1 MVVLILVRHGQTAAN
16 SKGVFLGR
24 SDPPLT
30 ELGRRQA
37 DALAS
42 VDGVRTAR
50 RVIASPLTR
59 AQQTAAR
66 LGPAVSAD
74 GRWIEM
80 DYGDYEGLTWTDIP
94 PDTEA
99 AWRAD
104 SSWTPPGGESLL
116 TVAKRVREACQEL
129 ADEATTQ
136 DVVVVSHVSP
146 IKVAVAWALGVGE
159 ETSWRMYLSVAAV
172 CRIGF
177 GRGGPFLSSF
187 DENTAVP
194 NA

>member
-1 MVVLILVRHGQTAAN
+1 VLILVRHGQTAAN
-16 SKGVFLGR
+16 AKGVFLGR

-37 DALAS
+37 DVLAA
-42 VDGVRTAR
+42 VDGVPTAR
-50 RVIASPLTR
+50 RIITSPLTR

-66 LGPAVSAD
+66 LRASLEVD
-74 GRWIEM
+74 RRWIEM
-80 DYGDYEGLTWTDIP
+80 DYGDYEGLAWTDVP

-104 SSWTPPGGESLL
+104 SSWAPPGGESLL
-116 TVAKRVREACQEL
+116 AVAKRVREACRDL
-129 ADEATTQ
+129 ADEATTA

-159 ETSWRMYLSVAAV
+159 EASWRMHLSVAAV

-177 GRGGPFLSSF
+177 GRRGPFLATF
-187 DENTAVP
+187 DESTTVP